1 MKRTRSWISPV
12 MAAAVLAAPV
22 WAQRG
27 LGLGNGS
34 LNGAARGGINGT
46 ISQPPGQL
54 NTPKGSGGRGLGQAA
69 DGTLNVAQN
78 PELSSRLQAL
88 LPSGTTVAK
97 AAAGFEDQG
106 EFIAAVHVAH
116 NLNIPFDQLKAQMTG
131 NNSVS
136 LGKAIKNLRP
146 DLDGKTVKS
155 NVTLAERQTERDV
168 QQAESAG
175 KHDRFATRIA
185 SDTKLAARLTP
196 LLPPGMTLDTAAAGF
211 KNEGQFVAALHVAK
225 NLNIPFIELKDRM
238 TAGESLGAA
247 IHALKPDL
255 DAKAIE
261 SATITADEQ
270 AKNDRIE
277 ASASA
282 SGGSEVKTK

>member
-1 MKRTRSWISPV
+1 V
-12 MAAAVLAAPV
+12 
-22 WAQRG
+22 
-27 LGLGNGS
+27 
-34 LNGAARGGINGT
+34 
-46 ISQPPGQL
+46 
-54 NTPKGSGGRGLGQAA
+54 
-69 DGTLNVAQN
+69 DGTLNATHNV
-78 PELSSRLQAL
+78 ELSSRLQTL

-116 NLNIPFDQLKAQMTG
+116 NLNIPFDQLKTQMTG
-131 NNSVS
+131 SHSVS
-136 LGKAIKNLRP
+136 LGKAIQNLRP
-146 DLDGKTVKS
+146 DLDGKAVKG

-168 QQAESAG
+168 QHAESAG

-185 SDTKLAARLTP
+185 SDTKLAAHLTP
-196 LLPPGMTLDTAAAGF
+196 LLPPGMTLATAAAGF
-211 KNEGQFVAALHVAK
+211 KNEGQFVAALHVSK

-255 DAKAIE
+255 DAKEVE
-261 SATITADEQ
+261 SATITADEE
-270 AKNDRIE
+270 AKTDRIE

-282 SGGSEVKTK
+282 SARADVKSK